1 MKTQLLL
8 ATLLVA
14 GAASRADAVPEQIG
28 LTARVVDAGTPIT
41 GAHTFTVRIFDAA
54 TGGAQQWT
62 ENDAATAND
71 GTVYL
76 TLGDQSAL
84 DATVLDGGP
93 LWIELQVDSTVL
105 APRLSIT
112 SAAYAVRAGVAE
124 DAEHLAGMLPTD
136 FATANHNHNGTYLPV
151 GATLSCTGTQKVTA
165 LGTNGSVVCG
175 ADVDTSLTLAGSG
188 VAATAAHSDHNHTG
202 VYLPVGATLAC
213 TGTQKVTALNPNGS
227 VSCGADVDT
236 DTNYMAGTGL
246 TLTGTSF
253 SVNFAGAGA
262 ATTAARSDHTHA
274 EVCPVGY
281 TTYLG
286 MSGSGSP
293 LCVKRVTSSVQ
304 WNTAASDCFLQHA
317 GGELCTYTQLRLAAM
332 VSPSVTLSAGY
343 WLADRVDDNWVL
355 RVNGTNNLD
364 FDEKIEIVN
373 TTVVGPGYYCCQ
385 RAH

>member
-8 ATLLVA
+8 AALVVVV
-14 GAASRADAVPEQIG
+14 GAKRADAVPEQIG

-112 SAAYAVRAGVAE
+112 SAAYAVRAGIAE
-124 DAEHLAGMLPTD
+124 DAELLGGMPSTSFLPKGSVL
-136 FATANHNHNGTYLPV
+136 N
-151 GATLSCTGTQKVTA
+151 CTGTQKVIGISA
-165 LGTNGSVVCG
+165 NGSVMCG
-175 ADVDTSLTLAGSG
+175 ADQDTILSLAGSG
-188 VAATAAHSDHNHTG
+188 TAPTAARSDHNHTG
-202 VYLPVGATLAC
+202 VYLPVGTTLAC
-213 TGTQKVTALNPNGS
+213 TGTQKVTGLNANGS

-236 DTNYMAGTGL
+236 DTDTNTTYTAGAGLSLAANSFSVSFAGTG
-246 TLTGTSF
+246 T
-253 SVNFAGAGA
+253 

-274 EVCPVGY
+274 EVCPTGY
-281 TTYLG
+281 VTHSG
-286 MSGSGSP
+286 ISGSGSA
-293 LCVKRVTSSVQ
+293 LCIARVTSAASYSQ
-304 WNTAASDCFLQHA
+304 AASDCFLAHSA
-317 GGELCTYTQLRLAAM
+317 GELCTYSQLRIGTATGGGL
-332 VSPSVTLSAGY
+332 TLSTGY
-343 WLADRVDDNWVL
+343 WMADRVDDNWVL
-355 RVNGTNNLD
+355 RVNGTNTLD
-364 FDEKIEIVN
+364 FDEKVDVQ
-373 TTVVGPGYYCCQ
+373 TVTSAPGYYCCQ